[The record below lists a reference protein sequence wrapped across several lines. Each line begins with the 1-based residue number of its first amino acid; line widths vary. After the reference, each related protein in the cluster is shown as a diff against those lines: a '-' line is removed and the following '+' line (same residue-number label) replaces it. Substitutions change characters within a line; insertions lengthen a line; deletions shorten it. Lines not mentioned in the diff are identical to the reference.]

1 MITNTKFRIFFSILL
16 FLVLVGCLLVVMNT
30 IGRKIEETPNAP
42 NIFVSNTSELQH
54 PTLNDTINDTKN
66 NQEQINAYIPLSFY
80 EVEANYKL
88 KRNRATPVRFKKWYD
103 FAVENQCNLD
113 EDTYNNIYEDIS
125 PFFGMSSKE
134 FNHRLSLL
142 SGKSYMEPITV
153 KDGKTN
159 SNREF
164 IINVCYFTCFLNHR
178 LHIFCQI

>member
-1 MITNTKFRIFFSILL
+1 MRIAQSLIFFLFVFIGFL
-16 FLVLVGCLLVVMNT
+16 FLTT
-30 IGRKIEETPNAP
+30 ITLETKIEETPNAP
-42 NIFVSNTSELQH
+42 NANVSNTSDLQH
-54 PTLNDTINDTKN
+54 PTKNDTINDTKN
-66 NQEQINAYIPLSFY
+66 NQEKSNAYIPLSFY

-142 SGKSYMEPITV
+142 DGKSWIEHVTIEN
-153 KDGKTN
+153 GKSVRDCHFVN
-159 SNREF
+159 E
-164 IINVCYFTCFLNHR
+164 VYF
-178 LHIFCQI
+178 